1 MASRAMSRVFNGL
14 LILAATGLTLALTE
28 LGLRLAYPQPT
39 GLSHQDR
46 YGLAMHWPG
55 ITRSLPRYGTTVSF
69 NSVGM
74 RDREHPIPKPAGVF
88 RVLLLGDSFMEA
100 LQVPFEESF
109 PFLLQQ
115 NLARQTGKQVEVVN
129 AGVSGWGTDD
139 ELRYLTSYGLQY
151 QPDLVVV
158 AMTIHNDISDNFRED
173 WHTVRDGAL
182 IEQPKVPASYLS
194 YKVTEL
200 KAFLA
205 THFQTY
211 QLWRKVRHRSEIRQ
225 IGAQLN
231 SHIVQLF
238 QEPPSDRIR
247 WGFEFTAL
255 LLQRIQEVTMAAG
268 GESALVLLPL
278 RVQLTDS
285 SFAAFV
291 SSANLDTVTMPL
303 TAPQR
308 RLVSTAEALGMPVVD
323 LLPVFRGWAAVGGAD
338 PYLEWDG
345 HWNATGHR
353 IAAST
358 AANQLI
364 ADGLIR

>member
-1 MASRAMSRVFNGL
+1 MTGRIKSWLMNAM
-14 LILAATGLTLALTE
+14 LILVAIGFTLGLTE
-28 LGLRLAYPQPT
+28 IGLRLLYPQPT
-39 GLSHQDR
+39 GLSHQDP

-55 ITRSLPRYGTTVSF
+55 ITRSLPRYGTRVSF

-74 RDREHPIPKPAGVF
+74 RDTEHTLLKPTGVF

-115 NLARQTGKQVEVVN
+115 DLARQTGKLVEVVN

-139 ELRYLTSYGLQY
+139 ELRYLTRYGLQY
-151 QPDLVVV
+151 HPDLVVV
-158 AMTIHNDISDNFRED
+158 AMTIHNDISDNFRQD
-173 WHTVRDGAL
+173 WHTVQDGVL
-182 IEQPKVPASYLS
+182 VEQPKVPASYLG

-211 QLWRKVRHRSEIRQ
+211 QLWRKVRHRSEIRL

-238 QEPPSDRIR
+238 QEPPSERIR
-247 WGFEFTAL
+247 SGFEFTAL
-255 LLQRIQEVTMAAG
+255 LLQRIQEVTAAAG
-268 GESALVLLPL
+268 GETALVLLPL
-278 RVQLTDS
+278 RVQVTDS

-291 SSANLDTVTMPL
+291 SAAGADTTTMPL

-308 RLVSTAEALGMPVVD
+308 RLLSTASGLRMPVVD
-323 LLPVFRGWAAVGGAD
+323 LLPVFRDWTAAGGAD

-353 IAAST
+353 VAASVT
-358 AANQLI
+358 ARALV
-364 ADGLIR
+364 ADGLIK